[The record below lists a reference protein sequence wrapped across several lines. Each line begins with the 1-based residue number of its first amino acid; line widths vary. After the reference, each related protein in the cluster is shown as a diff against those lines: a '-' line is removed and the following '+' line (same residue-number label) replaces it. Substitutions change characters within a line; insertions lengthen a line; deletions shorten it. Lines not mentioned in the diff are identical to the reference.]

1 MLRDL
6 FVKKKKY
13 VAIPSEQVRK
23 DVPDGVMTK
32 CPKCKKIMYTKELLK
47 KFKSMC
53 ELWISSSDECMGTSR

>member
-13 VAIPSEQVRK
+13 AAIPSEQVRK

-32 CPKCKKIMYTKELLK
+32 CPKCKKSCIRKN
-47 KFKSMC
+47 F
-53 ELWISSSDECMGTSR
+53 